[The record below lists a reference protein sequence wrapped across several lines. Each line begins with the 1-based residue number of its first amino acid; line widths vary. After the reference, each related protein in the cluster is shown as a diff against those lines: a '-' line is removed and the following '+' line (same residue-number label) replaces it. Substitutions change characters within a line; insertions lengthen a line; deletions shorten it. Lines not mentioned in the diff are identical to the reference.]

1 MKRIISIA
9 FFTLAGVSIIVW
21 LVFVTR
27 QAIANREI
35 EREWQSIPTIIPTL
49 AATSRLEIVPLY
61 EEASSGDEFISGH
74 GVSYLIRTDSATI
87 LMDVG
92 NNPDGLTV
100 APFMQN
106 MQALGIAWDEIYRV
120 VITHPHPDHIGG
132 VDAWRR
138 NTVSFGELP
147 GGMGDRL
154 LFIPVKMNYSGAIH
168 ATIPTLPAL
177 DVATTGVISYP
188 EVYPLSLFEP
198 KGSEQ
203 ALVVNI
209 AGQGLVVI
217 TGCGHPTIEKLIS
230 RAEAL
235 YELPVV
241 GIVGGLHYEGF
252 SFEDVKPHIESL
264 MSHDL
269 QLVALSSHDS
279 SIEALEAFQSA
290 FTERYHLLRV
300 GEAIKFP

>member
-1 MKRIISIA
+1 MKKMISIIFLVVA
-9 FFTLAGVSIIVW
+9 GLALTSALIFTIRRAL
-21 LVFVTR
+21 
-27 QAIANREI
+27 ANREI

-49 AATSRLEIVPLY
+49 AATSHLEIIPLY
-61 EEASSGDEFISGH
+61 EEASTSDDFISGH

-106 MQALGIAWDEIYRV
+106 MQELGIAWDEIDRV

-147 GGMGDRL
+147 GSLNDQL
-154 LFIPVKMNYSGAIH
+154 LFIPVEMNYSGAIH
-168 ATIPTLPAL
+168 ATIPTLPAP

-188 EVYPLSLFEP
+188 EVYPLSMFEP

-203 ALVVNI
+203 ALVVNV
-209 AGQGLVVI
+209 AGKGLVVI
-217 TGCGHPTIEKLIS
+217 TGCGHPTIGKLIA

-252 SFEDVKPHIESL
+252 SSVDIQPHLEFL
-264 MSHDL
+264 MSRQL
-269 QLVALSSHDS
+269 QLVALSPHDS
-279 SIEALEAFQSA
+279 SLEALGAFQSA

-300 GEAIKFP
+300 GETIEFP